1 MPRSPQWTDMHLIWH
16 SRRGRRRN
24 HLWQLFQV
32 FGDRLMGCRFC
43 GGSKIAIFY
52 WLSQWPLTQGYRAA
66 CDTLHNSITDNR
78 THLLFCFSGRTV
90 DVKLDQSHLVLTG
103 SREDVKKAQD
113 FFHSSFLQKLG
124 YDKLEICETGLDQ
137 SSSLKLCGIVA

>member
-1 MPRSPQWTDMHLIWH
+1 M
-16 SRRGRRRN
+16 
-24 HLWQLFQV
+24 
-32 FGDRLMGCRFC
+32 
-43 GGSKIAIFY
+43 
-52 WLSQWPLTQGYRAA
+52 
-66 CDTLHNSITDNR
+66 
-78 THLLFCFSGRTV
+78 